1 MCPRPLLHDLGDE
14 ANATRETVEPSDD
27 EFSVFVFGQ
36 GKRFS
41 SMRLPALPEQG
52 LRGSCR
58 GLKPLRHPFYDAF
71 HSIESASKRPKA
83 S

>member
-41 SMRLPALPEQG
+41 SMRLPALPEAG
-52 LRGSCR
+52 PERGTPRSKAFATPVLRR
-58 GLKPLRHPFYDAF
+58 FPLDRV
-71 HSIESASKRPKA
+71 R
-83 S
+83 